1 MNPSAP
7 AASQSRLIEARRLTA
22 VPARAPTRL
31 AASPLD
37 SLCSQTSAGNSPRHR
52 GPSSSEAGLWL
63 GRGGRAAEPAGR
75 RRSGGRRLRAL
86 PLPDEQPYAPR
97 SAVGE
102 CSPPSGASAVL
113 PWLGSRCHLSETTK
127 KQRVSCVM
135 GRGCLS
141 VILPVLCSH
150 SPPVSRVEESHD
162 RMSAMNAPKGA
173 FIVRSQWRAVELRC
187 CVFVLQDPLLSSA
200 PSE

>member
-1 MNPSAP
+1 
-7 AASQSRLIEARRLTA
+7 
-22 VPARAPTRL
+22 
-31 AASPLD
+31 
-37 SLCSQTSAGNSPRHR
+37 
-52 GPSSSEAGLWL
+52 
-63 GRGGRAAEPAGR
+63 
-75 RRSGGRRLRAL
+75 
-86 PLPDEQPYAPR
+86 
-97 SAVGE
+97 
-102 CSPPSGASAVL
+102 
-113 PWLGSRCHLSETTK
+113 
-127 KQRVSCVM
+127 M

-162 RMSAMNAPKGA
+162 KMSAMNAPKGA